1 MHSKLFFPFWKWEL
15 LAELT
20 MNRKTFFSGAEVR
33 VLFMSDVNHFKV
45 TVSLVL
51 TGSIY
56 LTKHFFSGTPQATGV
71 V

>member
-1 MHSKLFFPFWKWEL
+1 
-15 LAELT
+15 